1 MHWKGW
7 WVGWK
12 STVISRKVLLRF
24 IVRVREEVHLI
35 MINIKVDITRSAAKK
50 KKILKDIAQSIKR
63 RVDLY
68 SRKRRR
74 LLDWQHILECY
85 RTRQDWI
92 PSITVVVWQIYAHY
106 HFKETRLPPPS
117 ESPLFLVGLLK
128 LQRIPLNVMSS
139 SQAEILLLIFFC
151 ISFKQFLRRMQIL
164 FNLPFQK
171 FSSINR

>member
-1 MHWKGW
+1 MNELMLLIPGALKG
-7 WVGWK
+7 VMSGLK
-12 STVISRKVLLRF
+12 EHRKVLLRF

-85 RTRQDWI
+85 RTRQD
-92 PSITVVVWQIYAHY
+92 
-106 HFKETRLPPPS
+106 
-117 ESPLFLVGLLK
+117 
-128 LQRIPLNVMSS
+128 
-139 SQAEILLLIFFC
+139 
-151 ISFKQFLRRMQIL
+151 
-164 FNLPFQK
+164 
-171 FSSINR
+171 